1 MDHGQYMSMPGVGQ
15 GAVMGMGAPMVMPQ
29 QMPHQ
34 MPMQEMPMQQMP
46 MQQMQQPQRMA
57 APGGMQSG
65 KPSDSQLL
73 ANFPAG
79 SVVLP
84 EHNVSAVCRA
94 VFLLLSS
101 LFSLLRRACTH
112 RVIETTRVCYAGLK
126 VNTLSMTMEL
136 CKRTVRRP

>member
-1 MDHGQYMSMPGVGQ
+1 MDQSQYMSMPGVGQ

-29 QMPHQ
+29 QMPMQQ
-34 MPMQEMPMQQMP
+34 MTMQQMPMQQMP
-46 MQQMQQPQRMA
+46 MQQMQQTV
-57 APGGMQSG
+57 GMQSG

-73 ANFPAG
+73 AHFPPG

-84 EHNVSAVCRA
+84 DQHVSAVCRA

-112 RVIETTRVCYAGLK
+112 RVIETTRVRYAGLN
-126 VNTLSMTMEL
+126 VQHIINDY
-136 CKRTVRRP
+136 